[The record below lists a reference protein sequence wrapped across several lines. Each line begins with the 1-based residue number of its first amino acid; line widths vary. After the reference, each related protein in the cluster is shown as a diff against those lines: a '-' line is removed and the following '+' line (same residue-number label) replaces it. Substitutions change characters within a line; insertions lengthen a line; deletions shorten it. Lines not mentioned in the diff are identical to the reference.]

1 MIFIGLH
8 FFFHTKIKEMF
19 ETVYPSALAPENCLM
34 FKYLEDEPHWRMK
47 LLQSMPNDG
56 AN

>member
-1 MIFIGLH
+1 MKCL
-8 FFFHTKIKEMF
+8 

-56 AN
+56 GDKEIFYSFGCF

>member
-34 FKYLEDEPHWRMK
+34 FKYLEDEPHWRLK